1 MTQMGGQ
8 GGSAAL
14 YRPADG
20 VRLVKSCVGWKLFL
34 GVRSKMPPARFVTP
48 LLLRSS
54 GGRAASSSRLRARVS
69 RTSSHSSSSRTSAVS
84 SFAAPSKRDR
94 AHRHSA
100 IVASSP
106 SSSSRTSASSSF
118 ASSPSSYS
126 TSTVARPPRGLP
138 NPATTPAKNLCSP
151 SQYTLTREPTSSGL
165 SRVVAG
171 VALPCSSGRCR
182 LRPSKLDVWQERGV
196 PAARAPPPAS
206 RCAKAIPSSVGA
218 NLVPCTREGPEAE
231 SGAEERDG
239 AEASHSGAL
248 VLFSRP
254 SAVTMV
260 FRLHTLLPDAAS
272 SRPCTNSTISSRDR
286 LPASSALRTSVRTI
300 GGLSPASRW
309 TDASGSSNT
318 AAAEV
323 LAAEVL
329 AAATVAPAAFRRRAE
344 PPLSGIHSSSRVWK
358 PR

>member
-69 RTSSHSSSSRTSAVS
+69 RTSSHSSSSRTSALS

-165 SRVVAG
+165 SRG
-171 VALPCSSGRCR
+171 VSPPRRRSRR
-182 LRPSKLDVWQERGV
+182 REQ
-196 PAARAPPPAS
+196 AARTTA
-206 RCAKAIPSSVGA
+206 RRAKS
-218 NLVPCTREGPEAE
+218 
-231 SGAEERDG
+231 
-239 AEASHSGAL
+239 
-248 VLFSRP
+248 
-254 SAVTMV
+254 
-260 FRLHTLLPDAAS
+260 
-272 SRPCTNSTISSRDR
+272 
-286 LPASSALRTSVRTI
+286 
-300 GGLSPASRW
+300 
-309 TDASGSSNT
+309 TDASPLARALAERVRAATASI
-318 AAAEV
+318 AAAAHAGCATRARTARAAC
-323 LAAEVL
+323 LAA
-329 AAATVAPAAFRRRAE
+329 
-344 PPLSGIHSSSRVWK
+344 W
-358 PR
+358 